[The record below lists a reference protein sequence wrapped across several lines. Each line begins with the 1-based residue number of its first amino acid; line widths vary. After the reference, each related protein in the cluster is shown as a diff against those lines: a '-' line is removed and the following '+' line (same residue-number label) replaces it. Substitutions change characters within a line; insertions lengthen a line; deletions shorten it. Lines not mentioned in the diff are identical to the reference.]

1 MENDAIDVSIYGYG
15 DAAPDVPATAVST
28 RDYYGYETAA
38 LSSSSDSASK
48 YGYGDAEPDSASKY
62 GYGDAVLHS
71 DRDDSV
77 SATTTTRMPRR
88 SSMKGSSNNKYPRR
102 RASIGA
108 CCESSTIE
116 VQLPGQM
123 GTIRRRRSITFE
135 ESVNVQRVEP
145 AISLAEDP
153 SALWLQDREYDFIS
167 TKILTLIQHV
177 HESDSVAVDSN
188 GTVLINGTPVESRG
202 LEPHLTPELT
212 ELNKARAR
220 DCVMHEQFMQR
231 QVGDY
236 DEDTLANIYKF
247 STIRSQR
254 QATQRATQDA
264 KEVEEYLQST
274 RQMFRHRRASM

>member
-1 MENDAIDVSIYGYG
+1 MHFEKKIIENDVIDVSIYGYG
-15 DAAPDVPATAVST
+15 DAAPDVPATTVAT
-28 RDYYGYETAA
+28 RDYYGNETAA
-38 LSSSSDSASK
+38 PSSSSSDSASK
-48 YGYGDAEPDSASKY
+48 YGYGDAVPD
-62 GYGDAVLHS
+62 S
-71 DRDDSV
+71 DRDTSV
-77 SATTTTRMPRR
+77 SVTTRMPRR

-102 RASIGA
+102 RASMGA

-116 VQLPGQM
+116 VQLPGQI
-123 GTIRRRRSITFE
+123 GPIRRRRSITFE
-135 ESVNVQRVEP
+135 EKVNVQKVEP

-167 TKILTLIQHV
+167 AKILTLMQHV
-177 HESDSVAVDSN
+177 HESDSVAVDSD
-188 GTVLINGTPVESRG
+188 GTLLINGKSVESRG
-202 LEPHLTPELT
+202 LEQHLTPELT

-264 KEVEEYLQST
+264 KEAEEYLQST